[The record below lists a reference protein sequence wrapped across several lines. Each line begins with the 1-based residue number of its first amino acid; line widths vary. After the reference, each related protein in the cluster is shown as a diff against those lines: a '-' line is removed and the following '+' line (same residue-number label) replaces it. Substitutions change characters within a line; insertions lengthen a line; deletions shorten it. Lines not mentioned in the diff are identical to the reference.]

1 MSLPFKLE
9 DFHGKHPY
17 PPNEKK
23 PTLITRDKIVTFAYG
38 NKPHLD
44 FNWLFIS
51 TDKLHV
57 GIYQIPPGGR
67 FEPPDVHAGDELYY
81 ILKGTLTMFNPETGD
96 VHKVSKG
103 EVLLIPKDGWHQG
116 HNFTDEV
123 VTILFSIAP
132 LMWDPK
138 KGPPPE
144 FPGKP
149 KLYKVP

>member
-1 MSLPFKLE
+1 LPFKLE
-9 DFHGKHPY
+9 DFHGKHPF
-17 PPNEKK
+17 PPSEKK

-44 FNWLFIS
+44 FNWLFVS

-67 FEPPDVHAGDELYY
+67 FEPSDVHAGDELYY

-123 VTILFSIAP
+123 VTILFAIAP
-132 LMWDPK
+132 LMWDPE
-138 KGPPPE
+138 KGPPLE

-149 KLYKVP
+149 KLYKVL